1 MSIAETG
8 IKLFHVV
15 SEIFLLCFL
24 VCPVL
29 FLIIRVCCP
38 SCAFQGGT
46 QDAQPMND
54 PEKRRNDALTALVS
68 HTVTIHD
75 LRQTDGKDESH
86 YTEWLDA
93 GVIGEASISSD
104 AESQI
109 LQTTQKCGE
118 LNRECCNDDHSSTL
132 RRSVDTYNECIDN
145 SQGNSATPAHVYDM
159 PEESEMYTSMAD
171 ERKLHCFMTCA
182 VCLSDYVEGDT
193 VCWSKN
199 SSCRH
204 VFHQHCLLPWL
215 VSHDTCPSCRWNFF
229 ADKDTSNFPYHLP

>member
-1 MSIAETG
+1 MPIAEIG
-8 IKLFHVV
+8 IKLFHIV

-24 VCPVL
+24 ACPVL

-38 SCAFQGGT
+38 CCAFQGGA
-46 QDAQPMND
+46 QDARPMTD

-68 HTVTIHD
+68 HKVTIHD

-93 GVIGEASISSD
+93 GIIGEAYISND
-104 AESQI
+104 VEAQMPE
-109 LQTTQKCGE
+109 LAQKCNE
-118 LNRECCNDDHSSTL
+118 INKECCNDDGSSAL
-132 RRSVDTYNECIDN
+132 RRSVDACNEYVDD
-145 SQGNSATPAHVYDM
+145 SQGTSATAARVAA
-159 PEESEMYTSMAD
+159 EESEICKSMAD
-171 ERKLHCFMTCA
+171 DGKLHRFMTCA
-182 VCLSDYVEGDT
+182 ICLSDYVEGDT

-229 ADKDTSNFPYHLP
+229 AEKDTSTLPHHLR